1 MTAAAPNA
9 TTTSKSYKK
18 TAVKEKRLG
27 EKASLSFF
35 KNTLLFLTMLGLHC
49 CSGFSL
55 VLVSRGYSLVAGHRP
70 LIEMASLLAEHGLS
84 SCSS

>member
-35 KNTLLFLTMLGLHC
+35 KNTLFIFDH
-49 CSGFSL
+49 
-55 VLVSRGYSLVAGHRP
+55 AGS
-70 LIEMASLLAEHGLS
+70 SLLLRLFFSFGEQGLFS
-84 SCSS
+84 SCRAQASH